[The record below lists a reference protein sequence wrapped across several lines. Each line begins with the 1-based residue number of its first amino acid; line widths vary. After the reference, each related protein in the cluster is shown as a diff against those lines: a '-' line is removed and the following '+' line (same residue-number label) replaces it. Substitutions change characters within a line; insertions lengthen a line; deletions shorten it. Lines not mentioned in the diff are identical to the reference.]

1 MIYAACRWWNGNVVM
16 LCMTV
21 SRGSPR
27 SSWHLIKLRLWT
39 TSDKMAPWCNGGRE
53 SRRSSVPPKQELRTN
68 LLNLFYQSCLP
79 GAQEREEEQGL
90 GSEGEGLPRSAWT
103 PWSVYSGPLCAV
115 WPSASLG
122 QPAPGIYC
130 CSSTTGQGLWQAGT
144 HMGLNTEKQNQQP
157 LLTVVGVLS
166 PTLVIS
172 NWNATALFRERYED
186 RVVSTK
192 LASYSWVLVVCPQES
207 GWHIPSCSPLCFHP
221 CISLPPSPSLDEVKT
236 GN

>member
-90 GSEGEGLPRSAWT
+90 GSEGEEGCHGVPGLLGLSTVAP
-103 PWSVYSGPLCAV
+103 SVLCGPQPLWANL
-115 WPSASLG
+115 PQGFIAA
-122 QPAPGIYC
+122 PAPLAKAC
-130 CSSTTGQGLWQAGT
+130 D
-144 HMGLNTEKQNQQP
+144 KQV
-157 LLTVVGVLS
+157 LTWDWTQKS
-166 PTLVIS
+166 RIS
-172 NWNATALFRERYED
+172 NHYWLLLVFLALLL
-186 RVVSTK
+186 S
-192 LASYSWVLVVCPQES
+192 LAIEMLLHDFEKGMKI
-207 GWHIPSCSPLCFHP
+207 GWSQQS
-221 CISLPPSPSLDEVKT
+221 
-236 GN
+236 

>member
-90 GSEGEGLPRSAWT
+90 GSEGEGAATECLDSLVCLQWPPLCCVALSL
-103 PWSVYSGPLCAV
+103 SGPTCPRDLLLLQHH
-115 WPSASLG
+115 WPRLVTSRYSHGTEHRKAESAT
-122 QPAPGIYC
+122 IIDC
-130 CSSTTGQGLWQAGT
+130 CW
-144 HMGLNTEKQNQQP
+144 
-157 LLTVVGVLS
+157 
-166 PTLVIS
+166 
-172 NWNATALFRERYED
+172 
-186 RVVSTK
+186 
-192 LASYSWVLVVCPQES
+192 YS
-207 GWHIPSCSPLCFHP
+207 
-221 CISLPPSPSLDEVKT
+221 
-236 GN
+236 